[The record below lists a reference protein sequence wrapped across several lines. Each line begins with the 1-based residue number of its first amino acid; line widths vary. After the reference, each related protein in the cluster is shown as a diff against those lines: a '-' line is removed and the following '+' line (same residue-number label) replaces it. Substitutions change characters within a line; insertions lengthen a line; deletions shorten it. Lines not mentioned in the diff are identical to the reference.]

1 MSVTVCT
8 NISPMNYYVLEK
20 LVIFKIFYQVICNKK
35 FFSYLS
41 DPANFNSLHIILL
54 LKYMYFIVLYKLAI

>member
-1 MSVTVCT
+1 
-8 NISPMNYYVLEK
+8 MNYYVLEK